1 MTMTD
6 VFERMT
12 AGRAPSRPREPGPD
26 WHRDGLAWGFAA
38 AALCLH
44 TLVAGRY
51 DVFRDELYFIVCGR
65 HPAFGYADQPPIVPL
80 LAAGTFAL
88 GHSVWMLRLPGALAA
103 GGLAWLA
110 VRFARLLGGGTLAGI
125 CAALAVTLSPML
137 MGLGATL
144 NTTTFDPL
152 AWTAIAWCLARAV
165 KTGDPLSLW
174 LGGVIAGIDL
184 EIKYSLVFW
193 AVSLAVGLALTP
205 ERRLLG
211 RRQVW
216 WGLALAALIAAPSV
230 AWQALNGVPFLQLA
244 AAARDKNAEIPIPAF
259 LLNQVLVMNPLLAPV
274 WLTGVVVPFLS
285 DSLRPYRFLSV
296 AFFTC
301 ATLVIAT
308 HGKDYYLAASYPV
321 MFVLGAVAL
330 TRRLSGTAGR
340 AVATAGALAA
350 VAFSVLVS
358 PLALPVLNVP
368 QLRAYVRALPMAP
381 QRQEKSFE
389 GTPLPQVFADQLGW
403 HDFTFQVSAAWHRI
417 PASDRRQT
425 SIKVDNYGEAAALEI
440 YGTPGELPPPLSGHN
455 QYYLWGLRGQAPVNL
470 LVVQNEPEHLA
481 PYCQQTTVLG
491 HTAPPDAMSYENGKA
506 IVFCRGLRVD
516 IGKLWPELK
525 NFS

>member
-12 AGRAPSRPREPGPD
+12 AGRAPSRSREPEPD

-44 TLVAGRY
+44 ALLAGRY

-184 EIKYSLVFW
+184 ESK
-193 AVSLAVGLALTP
+193 
-205 ERRLLG
+205 
-211 RRQVW
+211 
-216 WGLALAALIAAPSV
+216 
-230 AWQALNGVPFLQLA
+230 
-244 AAARDKNAEIPIPAF
+244 
-259 LLNQVLVMNPLLAPV
+259 
-274 WLTGVVVPFLS
+274 
-285 DSLRPYRFLSV
+285 
-296 AFFTC
+296 
-301 ATLVIAT
+301 
-308 HGKDYYLAASYPV
+308 
-321 MFVLGAVAL
+321 
-330 TRRLSGTAGR
+330 
-340 AVATAGALAA
+340 
-350 VAFSVLVS
+350 
-358 PLALPVLNVP
+358 
-368 QLRAYVRALPMAP
+368 
-381 QRQEKSFE
+381 
-389 GTPLPQVFADQLGW
+389 
-403 HDFTFQVSAAWHRI
+403 
-417 PASDRRQT
+417 
-425 SIKVDNYGEAAALEI
+425 
-440 YGTPGELPPPLSGHN
+440 
-455 QYYLWGLRGQAPVNL
+455 
-470 LVVQNEPEHLA
+470 
-481 PYCQQTTVLG
+481 
-491 HTAPPDAMSYENGKA
+491 
-506 IVFCRGLRVD
+506 
-516 IGKLWPELK
+516 
-525 NFS
+525 